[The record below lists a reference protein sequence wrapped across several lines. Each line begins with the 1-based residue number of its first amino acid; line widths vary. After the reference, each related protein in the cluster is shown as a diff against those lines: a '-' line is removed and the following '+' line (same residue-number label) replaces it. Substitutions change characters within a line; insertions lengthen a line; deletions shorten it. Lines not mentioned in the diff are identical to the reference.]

1 MRVFDTPEA
10 CVERLG
16 RLHEDFGMGRAIL
29 WFNPG
34 GQVPH
39 ERVMRSMELFAAKI
53 MPHFACN

>member
-1 MRVFDTPEA
+1 
-10 CVERLG
+10 
-16 RLHEDFGMGRAIL
+16 MGRAIL

-39 ERVMRSMELFAAKI
+39 ERVMRSVELFAVKM